1 MMDTINVNAEKIA
14 LYTKQLR
21 LPSFNN
27 YRQVIEQL
35 DASQG
40 YEEFLIELFKL
51 ESQSRAISR
60 QQRRVK
66 AAKFPYTKTFDEL
79 DLSRYEHVSEATF
92 KELATCDFV
101 NKRQNIVMI
110 GNPGRGKTHFSIAL
124 GIKAC
129 MLGMN
134 VKFFTAANLSNE
146 LIEAMEY
153 KRILKL
159 EKQLAKVDLLIID
172 EASYIT
178 FNRHQSELLFKVIAD
193 RAEQRSVIISTN
205 LSFSNWPQLFENETM
220 VAALVDRLTFRSHIL
235 NMNGPSYRREKSQEV
250 NVDE

>member
-1 MMDTINVNAEKIA
+1 MDTINVNAEKIA

-21 LPSFNN
+21 TPSFNN
-27 YRQVIEQL
+27 YREVIDQL
-35 DASQG
+35 DTGQG
-40 YEEFLIELFKL
+40 YEDFLIELLKL
-51 ESQSRAISR
+51 ESSSRAISR
-60 QQRRVK
+60 QQRRIK
-66 AAKFPYTKTFDEL
+66 AAKFPYMKTFDEL
-79 DLSRYEHVSEATF
+79 DLERYEHVSKATF
-92 KELATCDFV
+92 NELSTCDFV
-101 NKRQNIVMI
+101 GKRQNVVMI
-110 GNPGRGKTHFSIAL
+110 GNTGRGKTHCSIAL

-134 VKFFTAANLSNE
+134 VKFYTAANLSNE

-153 KRILKL
+153 KRLLKL
-159 EKQLAKVDLLIID
+159 EKQLAKVELLIID

-205 LSFSNWPQLFENETM
+205 LSFSDWPQLFENETM

-235 NMNGPSYRREKSQEV
+235 NMNGQSYRREYSREEGF
-250 NVDE
+250 DD

>member
-1 MMDTINVNAEKIA
+1 MDTINVNVEKIA

-27 YRQVIEQL
+27 YRQVIDQL
-35 DASQG
+35 DAGQG
-40 YEEFLIELFKL
+40 YEDFLIELFKL

-60 QQRRVK
+60 QQRRIK
-66 AAKFPYTKTFDEL
+66 AAKFPYMKTFDEL
-79 DLSRYEHVSEATF
+79 DLERYDNVSAATF
-92 KELATCDFV
+92 NELSTCDFV

-110 GNPGRGKTHFSIAL
+110 GNPGRGKTHCSIAL
-124 GIKAC
+124 GAKAC

-134 VKFFTAANLSNE
+134 VKFYTAANLSNE

-153 KRILKL
+153 KRLLKL
-159 EKQLAKVDLLIID
+159 EKQLSKVDLLIID

-205 LSFSNWPQLFENETM
+205 LSFSDWPQLFENETM

-235 NMNGPSYRREKSQEV
+235 NMNGPSYRREKSQEENYV
-250 NVDE
+250 K